1 LQGFTI
7 RPLIAL
13 LHIDTDAS
21 LDADVARVRK
31 AMLDAAMTELALVS
45 GEGAAALR
53 AEYAAARANSVDRS
67 RPITDYDA
75 LRMRAIEVERTVLI
89 EWRKQGQILDDA
101 YHLLEDELDR
111 AELHAASLGSTSLEG

>member
-1 LQGFTI
+1 
-7 RPLIAL
+7 
-13 LHIDTDAS
+13 
-21 LDADVARVRK
+21 
-31 AMLDAAMTELALVS
+31 MLDAAMTELALAL

-67 RPITDYDA
+67 RPTTDYDA

-89 EWRKQGQILDDA
+89 EWRNQGQILDDA